1 MLKEDRN
8 LFPSCSIVLGG
19 GIGFVLHL
27 FPGTQTNVMALSS
40 STGSFYLCVQYS
52 YFSYWQFL
60 TSDKGQ
66 KETGWAVC
74 PYRVTQRSYMLSA
87 TTDCRG
93 GLEFN
98 SVGRLWPVETWRFLL
113 LRGRKG
119 KWTSWNEVLPHITSF
134 VIPFCR
140 WRNWWNSLTPISG
153 RAGIYPRLWRG
164 SQDCGLHHHAV
175 LPTLNALICRL
186 LKEKLPHHTH
196 TQSMSYP

>member
-98 SVGRLWPVETWRFLL
+98 SVGCPVTRWNLKVSATKRK
-113 LRGRKG
+113 KG
-119 KWTSWNEVLPHITSF
+119 KMDIVKWGFATY
-134 VIPFCR
+134 R
-140 WRNWWNSLTPISG
+140 
-153 RAGIYPRLWRG
+153 
-164 SQDCGLHHHAV
+164 
-175 LPTLNALICRL
+175 
-186 LKEKLPHHTH
+186 
-196 TQSMSYP
+196 